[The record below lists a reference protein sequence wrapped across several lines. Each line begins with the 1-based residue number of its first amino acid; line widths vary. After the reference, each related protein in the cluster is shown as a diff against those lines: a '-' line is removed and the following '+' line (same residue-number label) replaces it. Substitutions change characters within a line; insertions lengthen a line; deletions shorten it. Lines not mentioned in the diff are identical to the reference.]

1 MSMLLNLTDCVI
13 VCAQEMMAT
22 TPGLVAHV
30 VNLAALV
37 LLPMVVIHVHSDGF
51 SLGEYAP
58 GISQNETTH
67 LNQGLILS
75 KGFQYF
81 LKLLMIYMYTQSL
94 N

>member
-1 MSMLLNLTDCVI
+1 MTMNRRMEVQICAPDSVY

-51 SLGEYAP
+51 SLGE
-58 GISQNETTH
+58 
-67 LNQGLILS
+67 
-75 KGFQYF
+75 
-81 LKLLMIYMYTQSL
+81 
-94 N
+94 

>member
-1 MSMLLNLTDCVI
+1 MYDDHEQKDGSTNMRSWLCVY

-51 SLGEYAP
+51 SLGE
-58 GISQNETTH
+58 
-67 LNQGLILS
+67 
-75 KGFQYF
+75 
-81 LKLLMIYMYTQSL
+81 
-94 N
+94 